1 MSGQASY
8 ARCPIP
14 AGIRLTVTN
23 IHGLAF
29 GQESATLPMTTFI
42 IIFAV
47 SIVLQFTAVFL
58 AFRLIRTTGWQI
70 AWSVITVA
78 LLLMGLR
85 LSISFV
91 NMLESSMT
99 AASHMSEIVALG
111 ISALMAVG
119 VALIGPMFSS
129 RQKAEQALCDSESN
143 LRALTENINDG
154 ILVTYGGNY
163 VFANQRVAKMLGYT
177 LQEMYEVGLIDVV
190 HPDEYPRVLERLQRR
205 LAGEWA
211 PEHYETTYVKKNGEP
226 IPVELTAARTMWNG
240 RAAGLVAVR
249 DISQRRKAERVLR
262 EVLQERDQFFDLS
275 VDMLCIAGYDGYF
288 KDLSPAWENV
298 LGYTREE
305 LTQHKFIDLVHPE
318 DQAGAI
324 AEVDRLSRSNN
335 ATIDFV
341 VRVRGK
347 DGIFRYLQ
355 WSAISVH
362 DKQTFYA
369 VAHDIT
375 EIRLVQEEL
384 RKARDELELRV
395 LERTSELARA
405 KDDAQLANQAKS
417 DFLSRMSHELRTP
430 LNSILGFGQLLEGDP
445 ANSLS
450 ADQQD
455 YTNEILTAGRHL
467 LGLINEVL
475 DLAKIEAGRIDLVME
490 TVAVHDIIGACHG
503 LVAPMADTGNVKL
516 TFDSSNCQHLSVK
529 ADRLRLQEVLLLN
542 LLSNAVKYNN
552 EGGTVCIDCERTSTH
567 ALRIRVTDTGVG
579 VSPQH
584 QAVIFEP
591 FNRLDTENQ
600 QVEGTGIGLAITQR
614 LVHLMDGELGVD
626 SQPGKGSCFWVELP
640 LANLANRVTPVYD
653 EPGSDEYVSESL
665 QTTGRVRKVLYVEDN
680 PANLKLVE
688 QLIHRHEHI
697 HLLTAETAEQGLS
710 MATQQLPDLILLDIN
725 LPGMSGY
732 DVLKHL
738 RNQDITRNIPTVAVS
753 ANAMPR
759 DIQQGRD
766 AGFAD
771 YVTKPI
777 NIQRFNDMLETI
789 LQ

>member
-1 MSGQASY
+1 M
-8 ARCPIP
+8 
-14 AGIRLTVTN
+14 
-23 IHGLAF
+23 AF
-29 GQESATLPMTTFI
+29 GRELVTLPMTTSI

-47 SIVLQFTAVFL
+47 SIVLQFTAAFL

-70 AWSVITVA
+70 AWSVIAAA
-78 LLLMGLR
+78 LLLMGIR
-85 LSISFV
+85 RSISFI

-99 AASHMSEIVALG
+99 VANYMSELVALG
-111 ISALMAVG
+111 ISALMVVG
-119 VALIGPMFSS
+119 VALVGPMFSS

-154 ILVTYGGNY
+154 ILVTHGGHY
-163 VFANQRVAKMLGYT
+163 VFANQRVADMLGYT

-190 HPDEYPRVLERLQRR
+190 HPDEYPRVLERLQLR

-211 PEHYETTYVKKNGEP
+211 PEHYETTYVMKNGEP
-226 IPVELTAARTMWNG
+226 VPVELTAARTMWNG
-240 RAAGLVAVR
+240 KAAGLVLVR
-249 DISQRRKAERVLR
+249 DISQRRKAEKALR
-262 EVLQERDQFFDLS
+262 EVLEERDQFFDLS
-275 VDMLCIAGYDGYF
+275 VEMLCIAGYDGSL
-288 KDLSPAWENV
+288 KDLSPAWEEV

-305 LTQHKFIDLVHPE
+305 LTSHKFIELVHPE
-318 DQAGAI
+318 DQARAI
-324 AEVDRLSRSNN
+324 AEVARLSGGNS

-355 WSAISVH
+355 WSALSVH

-369 VAHDIT
+369 VVHDIT
-375 EIRLVQEEL
+375 EIRQVQEEL

-395 LERTSELARA
+395 SERTAELARA
-405 KDDAQLANQAKS
+405 KEDAQLANRAKS

-430 LNSILGFGQLLEGDP
+430 LNSILGFGQLLEDDP
-445 ANSLS
+445 VNSLS
-450 ADQQD
+450 VDQKD
-455 YTNEILTAGRHL
+455 YTNEILRAGRHL
-467 LGLINEVL
+467 LDLINEVL
-475 DLAKIEAGRIDLVME
+475 DLAKIEAGRIDLIME
-490 TVAVHDIIGACHG
+490 TVAVHDMIEACHG
-503 LVAPMADTGNVKL
+503 LIEPMADTYGVKL
-516 TFDSSNCQHLSVK
+516 TFDTSNCQNLAVK
-529 ADRLRLQEVLLLN
+529 ADRLRLKEALLN

-552 EGGTVCIDCERTSTH
+552 EGGSVCIDCDRTSTH
-567 ALRIRVTDTGVG
+567 ALRIRVTDTGPG
-579 VSPQH
+579 ISAQH

-591 FNRLDTENQ
+591 FNRLDTEDQ
-600 QVEGTGIGLAITQR
+600 EVEGTGIGLAITQR
-614 LVHLMDGELGVD
+614 LVHLMDGELGID

-653 EPGSDEYVSESL
+653 ELASDGHVSDSL
-665 QTTGRVRKVLYVEDN
+665 QTTGGVRKVLYVEDN

-688 QLIHRHEHI
+688 QLLHRHDHI

-710 MATQQLPDLILLDIN
+710 MAMQQLPDLILLDIN

-738 RNQDITRNIPTVAVS
+738 RTQDITRNIPTVAVS
-753 ANAMPR
+753 ANAMPK

-766 AGFAD
+766 AGFVD
-771 YVTKPI
+771 YITKPI